1 MENKKNL
8 DNEEEEILEDVC
20 QEKNN
25 TMLITADALSKFLK
39 TAQLKERKEDG
50 IIGFPIFDP
59 DHSRVD
65 IIKWCSDIDTRIE
78 RDNLKDFDVLPR
90 VRSSLMGRSKAW
102 FDKYGYQ
109 HYSWS
114 DLRSSIIHAFSSGTD
129 IVAQLRKVANSES
142 KEFGSY
148 SDFVMEK
155 VSQINRLPFE
165 VPEDKIVKIIIGC
178 ITNLGLKNSL
188 MFVMPTSIQCLIDHL
203 SSISEPPRRQQ
214 DASVLNDGNNK
225 RLFKTKPSD
234 EDNFGFQNKRPRLET
249 EKKCFKCGKVG
260 HLKANC
266 PRLSSGNRFKHERLE
281 NVKICSY
288 CNKAGHEERTC
299 WSKQNADQRK
309 VNLCNDVLMADN
321 TTDVFINGRL
331 YHCLLDTGSDCSLLR
346 ADIANQMSLKRV
358 AHFLSIQGISKH
370 PILLTEK
377 VTLLVEFEK
386 LNTEITFYI
395 IEEIYL
401 KNEIIIGRDVL
412 SDSSLEIRVDM
423 HGSTLQRKDHL
434 ISSSNVLT
442 KKICEAT
449 PDQNFQVESLLNKY
463 SASIVKGFPVTEV
476 QTGSLNIRL
485 NQEVVVNY
493 RPYRMAFSER
503 TVVSQIISELKSQ
516 NIVRDSSSPFASP
529 IVLVK
534 KKNGQHRL
542 CVDYR
547 ALNRATVKDRYP
559 LPRIEDQLDRL
570 SGNKYFTSLDMA
582 SGFHQIPIEESSI
595 EKTAFVTPDGHFEY
609 LRMPFGLANAPAVFQ
624 RAINKALGTLKD
636 KTALVYMD
644 DVLIPSSTV
653 EEGIKNLDLVLK
665 ALTQSGFSLNIEKC
679 KFLKT
684 EIEYL
689 GREVSVEGI
698 RPGKSK
704 IEALVKS
711 IPPAN
716 VKQVRQFMG
725 LSSYFR
731 KFVPEFAVKTRCIS
745 ALTKNDVKFNW
756 TSECEEA
763 RQYIIRQLTNRPVL
777 VFFDPNQP
785 TELHT
790 DASALGYG
798 AILFQRINGQLH
810 VVAYYSQSTK
820 LHEEKYHSYELETLA
835 VVNAVKNFRN
845 YLLGIRFTI
854 VTDCNALKATKEKKD
869 LLSRVARWWIYLQD
883 FEFNI
888 IYRKGKTMQH
898 ADYLSR
904 NPPQKTC
911 YQLNSLSE
919 NWLNIEQYSDVDC
932 IEIIE
937 KIKGGDLDTTS
948 QYVIN
953 NGLLYR
959 KIQGENNK
967 LLVPQNCR
975 LSLMRR
981 YHEDNCH
988 IGWEK
993 TLAKM
998 KEHFWMPRM
1007 SRNVRKFVESCLIC
1021 LVAKRPSGKKQCELH
1036 PIEKKPI
1043 PFHTIH
1049 IDCMGPFHGK
1059 DKEDNRY
1066 ILIFV
1071 DAFTKFVILFPCKT
1085 LQAKETIQ
1093 HLNNFVM
1100 LFGVPAKIISDKG
1113 TNFTSEHFQNLCTSY
1128 GIEHHTIAP
1137 GISRANGQVERYV
1150 DTVANLLRTN
1160 LELHMEWTSYVS
1172 RVQLALNT
1180 TINKTTGL
1188 SPLKVLTGISGRT
1201 PEMSALFADL
1211 NIETGYDNFDAL
1223 RELADKRIREN
1234 AGKMKTRFD
1243 KGKCTPTKLEIGATV
1258 LYKSNQIRKSKL
1270 DVHFKGLYEVIGVL
1284 PNDRYKLKKI
1294 NSKIVIVAARETI
1307 RPVPKEN

>member
-1 MENKKNL
+1 MASKFYFREIWSYTLFCFHRQYLNLKMSSEIWTGESTLDLITFFEMHPNLYNPCHKDYIDRVKRCDSLQSIVDSLLPTMSNVNIELIKRKIHTLKNQFSREFREIQKSKKSGAGL
-8 DNEEEEILEDVC
+8 EDILEPKLWCFD
-20 QEKNN
+20 Q
-25 TMLITADALSKFLK
+25 LLFLK
-39 TAQLKERKEDG
+39 TFCQTKTSVSNIQQSHELESSTSQHCETPEPDDNESPKGNAKKRYKMQSSISKEIAAVTGLLQKKVQQKSQYAWLGKQVVFEMDRIQDEQDG

-78 RDNLKDFDVLPR
+78 RDNLKDFDVLHR

-129 IVAQLRKVANSES
+129 IVAQLRKVATSES

-214 DASVLNDGNNK
+214 DASVLNDGNTK

-309 VNLCNDVLMADN
+309 VNLCNDVLMAEN

-331 YHCLLDTGSDCSLLR
+331 YHCVLDTGSDCSLLR

-377 VTLLVEFEK
+377 VTLLIEFEK

-542 CVDYR
+542 RVDYR

-624 RAINKALGTLKD
+624 RAINKALGTLMD

-704 IEALVKS
+704 IEVLVKS

-716 VKQVRQFMG
+716 VKQV
-725 LSSYFR
+725 
-731 KFVPEFAVKTRCIS
+731 
-745 ALTKNDVKFNW
+745 
-756 TSECEEA
+756 
-763 RQYIIRQLTNRPVL
+763 
-777 VFFDPNQP
+777 
-785 TELHT
+785 
-790 DASALGYG
+790 
-798 AILFQRINGQLH
+798 
-810 VVAYYSQSTK
+810 
-820 LHEEKYHSYELETLA
+820 
-835 VVNAVKNFRN
+835 
-845 YLLGIRFTI
+845 
-854 VTDCNALKATKEKKD
+854 
-869 LLSRVARWWIYLQD
+869 
-883 FEFNI
+883 
-888 IYRKGKTMQH
+888 
-898 ADYLSR
+898 
-904 NPPQKTC
+904 
-911 YQLNSLSE
+911 
-919 NWLNIEQYSDVDC
+919 
-932 IEIIE
+932 
-937 KIKGGDLDTTS
+937 
-948 QYVIN
+948 
-953 NGLLYR
+953 
-959 KIQGENNK
+959 
-967 LLVPQNCR
+967 
-975 LSLMRR
+975 
-981 YHEDNCH
+981 
-988 IGWEK
+988 
-993 TLAKM
+993 
-998 KEHFWMPRM
+998 
-1007 SRNVRKFVESCLIC
+1007 
-1021 LVAKRPSGKKQCELH
+1021 
-1036 PIEKKPI
+1036 
-1043 PFHTIH
+1043 
-1049 IDCMGPFHGK
+1049 
-1059 DKEDNRY
+1059 
-1066 ILIFV
+1066 
-1071 DAFTKFVILFPCKT
+1071 
-1085 LQAKETIQ
+1085 
-1093 HLNNFVM
+1093 
-1100 LFGVPAKIISDKG
+1100 
-1113 TNFTSEHFQNLCTSY
+1113 
-1128 GIEHHTIAP
+1128 
-1137 GISRANGQVERYV
+1137 
-1150 DTVANLLRTN
+1150 
-1160 LELHMEWTSYVS
+1160 
-1172 RVQLALNT
+1172 
-1180 TINKTTGL
+1180 
-1188 SPLKVLTGISGRT
+1188 
-1201 PEMSALFADL
+1201 
-1211 NIETGYDNFDAL
+1211 
-1223 RELADKRIREN
+1223 
-1234 AGKMKTRFD
+1234 
-1243 KGKCTPTKLEIGATV
+1243 
-1258 LYKSNQIRKSKL
+1258 
-1270 DVHFKGLYEVIGVL
+1270 
-1284 PNDRYKLKKI
+1284 
-1294 NSKIVIVAARETI
+1294 
-1307 RPVPKEN
+1307 